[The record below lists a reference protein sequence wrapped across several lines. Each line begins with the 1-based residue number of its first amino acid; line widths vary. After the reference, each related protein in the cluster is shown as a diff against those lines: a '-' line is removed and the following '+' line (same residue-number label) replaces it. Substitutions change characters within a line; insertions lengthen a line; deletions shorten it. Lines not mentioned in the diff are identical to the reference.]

1 MKIEG
6 RRGERM
12 KSWILQLLFLPI
24 SAMLF
29 HLHNGVEAEL
39 AHRLLFHF
47 IAIQLHP
54 ALIVNLIYVLSRRRP
69 ALGGNYSW
77 LILAQCD

>member
-6 RRGERM
+6 RRGKGM
-12 KSWILQLLFLPI
+12 KSQILQFPFLPI

-29 HLHNGVEAEL
+29 HLHNGGEAKLER
-39 AHRLLFHF
+39 RLLFHF
-47 IAIQLHP
+47 IATQLHP
-54 ALIVNLIYVLSRRRP
+54 ALIANLVYVLSRRRP